1 MSPLLVKKVFN
12 FLWVVVWGK
21 INIWQFLMLNK
32 HYIILVGS
40 NIILSLLFI
49 YMAEQTT
56 VRTNQYRTL
65 TQEVKEQDV
74 RIVTLR
80 KEIETLT
87 KRNHTLIDSFGMSD
101 AEIGPA
107 EILED
112 YNKWAAEVRALE
124 QDINLASQR
133 LGAENERS
141 TSTENNPSGDN

>member
-1 MSPLLVKKVFN
+1 MSPLLIKKVFN

-65 TQEVKEQDV
+65 IQEVKEEDTRV
-74 RIVTLR
+74 VTLR
-80 KEIETLT
+80 KEIEMLT

-101 AEIGPA
+101 AEIEPA

-124 QDINLASQR
+124 EDITLASQR